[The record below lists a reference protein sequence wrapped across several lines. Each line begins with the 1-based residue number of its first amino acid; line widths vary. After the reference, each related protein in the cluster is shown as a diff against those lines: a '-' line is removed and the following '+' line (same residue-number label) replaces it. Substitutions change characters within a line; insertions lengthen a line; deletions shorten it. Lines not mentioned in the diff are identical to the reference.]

1 MAGRRDTNTNA
12 STSNMPNT
20 IQPSGWWRYSGA
32 AAVTA
37 SISASAYCTTN
48 ILVPLLSKLL
58 LLPKVWRLALNDILS
73 APHVLVSLF
82 LLQLVVLVY
91 WRCLVTR
98 DCKAAKRATYYE
110 MQAEFA
116 ALFVVL
122 FLVQKLGIGSYASD
136 LDIAGITAAQWYIWV
151 VLRSQLGQSPPL
163 FPAIEG
169 RSRFFRVKARLG
181 IALTDTMRTVAMSSA
196 AATLS
201 KIVFSAALLVFRTRL
216 TSSERDSNS
225 TSAPVV
231 LWSLKPLIHPTTL
244 YLSWLIHS
252 AIHATEVVATER
264 FRFCRTVESKGDKV
278 GVLGMDTLIQ
288 AMKQETKGVSIGSK
302 QAKRKDKKALDKELA
317 YLDACLLAEKSTYW
331 RGALF
336 TYNKGD
342 YWYHLIQLI
351 HEELKSLERKLIEAS
366 TVSQEQKGESKARK
380 PNTRSMTSRDI
391 HQQRAFL
398 TRKNVHLIAESVRD
412 SQVVFTWSLR
422 TITALSK
429 ACAREDPLG
438 VSQRHSKKPS
448 LQDILVSTVSLYLL
462 FTSLEMQL
470 AQASG
475 KQSAMISTFHKIV
488 HRILGV
494 NALDGDMET
503 TYTNIWAMTD
513 TLKLAI
519 YSIVKAFTRD
529 LFTLQMENIVETL
542 SKASENT
549 STMRDDPFSEKLPLF
564 YPLWLSEGMFGHGT
578 PSQHAH
584 VLNQC
589 ILHNL

>member
-1 MAGRRDTNTNA
+1 
-12 STSNMPNT
+12 
-20 IQPSGWWRYSGA
+20 
-32 AAVTA
+32 
-37 SISASAYCTTN
+37 
-48 ILVPLLSKLL
+48 LLAKVL
-58 LLPKVWRLALNDILS
+58 LLPRTWRLALDDIWK
-73 APHVLVSLF
+73 APHILVCLF

-91 WRCLVTR
+91 WRCLVSR
-98 DCKAAKRATYYE
+98 DCKAAKRASYYE
-110 MQAEFA
+110 MQAEHA

-122 FLVQKLGIGSYASD
+122 FLVQKVGIGGHASD
-136 LDIAGITAAQWYIWV
+136 LDIAGITATQWYIWV

-181 IALTDTMRTVAMSSA
+181 VALTDTMRTVVLSAA
-196 AATLS
+196 AATLA
-201 KIVFSAALLVFRTRL
+201 KIVFSAASLVFRTRM
-216 TSSERDSNS
+216 TSSDPLSS
-225 TSAPVV
+225 SGVV
-231 LWSLKPLIHPTTL
+231 AWSLKPLIHPTTL

-264 FRFCRTVESKGDKV
+264 FRFCRTVENKGDKV
-278 GVLGMDTLIQ
+278 AVLGMDNLIQ
-288 AMKQETKGVSIGSK
+288 AMKQ
-302 QAKRKDKKALDKELA
+302 QASLGGGGGNFHPAMFNMKRKESKAIDKELA
-317 YLDACLLAEKSTYW
+317 YLDACLLSEKSSYW

-342 YWYHLIQLI
+342 YWYQLIQLI
-351 HEELKSLERKLIEAS
+351 HEELKSLEKKLIEAS
-366 TVSQEQKGESKARK
+366 TATQGGKSSKSRK
-380 PNTRSMTSRDI
+380 QHTRSMTSKDLS
-391 HQQRAFL
+391 QQRAFL

-422 TITALSK
+422 TITALTK

-448 LQDILVSTVSLYLL
+448 LQDVLVSAVSLYLL

-475 KQSAMISTFHKIV
+475 KQSAMISTFHKVV

-529 LFTLQMENIVETL
+529 LFSLQMENIVETL

-549 STMRDDPFSEKLPLF
+549 STMRDDPFAEKLPLF
-564 YPLWLSEGMFGHGT
+564 YPLWLNEGTFGHGT